1 MSVKNLYMKIN
12 HDSISQFCAE
22 LGQDRLLVQGAGG
35 NVSWKDGDTLWI
47 KGSGTW
53 LANAKV
59 SNIFVP
65 VDLKKLTSSLSQGD
79 FSVTPELI
87 TTSDLRPSI
96 ETILHAL
103 MPQKIVIHLHAINP
117 LTYLVLQDAK
127 TQIEKISKALP
138 WKSAFIEYV
147 KPGAELA
154 QAIAHALKM
163 QDGIRVL
170 FLKNHGIVIGGDS
183 ILEVRSI
190 LGDVLK
196 ACPIMHAPEVVEV
209 PPKLPKVPAEA
220 RERYRAIEDIDIQ
233 QLAQNSILF
242 NHLYS
247 DWVLYPDHVV
257 FLGSKAFAYESWE
270 DFFSLCNLLQD
281 YPDVIFIENEGVFA
295 MLNFSLA
302 KTVQLRCYYDVISR
316 VLNKT
321 ALNPLNELE
330 ITKLLNW
337 DSEKLRQ
344 KMSV

>member
-1 MSVKNLYMKIN
+1 MKIN
-12 HDSISQFCAE
+12 HNSISQFCAE

-59 SNIFVP
+59 MDIFVP
-65 VDLKKLTSSLSQGD
+65 VDLKKISSSLSKGD

-117 LTYLVLQDAK
+117 LAFLVLRDAK
-127 TQIEKISKALP
+127 SQIEKISKALP
-138 WKSAFIEYV
+138 WQSVFIEYF
-147 KPGAELA
+147 KPGVELA
-154 QAIAHALKM
+154 QAVCIAMEM
-163 QDGIRVL
+163 QGEINVL
-170 FLKNHGIVIGGDS
+170 FLQNHGVVIGGDS

-190 LGDVLK
+190 LEAVLK
-196 ACPIMHAPEVVEV
+196 ACHIMQAPELVKVAT
-209 PPKLPKVPAEA
+209 KLPKVPVEA
-220 RERYRAIEDIDIQ
+220 GKMYGAIKDIDVQ

-242 NHLYS
+242 NHLHS

-257 FLGSKAFAYESWE
+257 FLGSKAFVYESWKY
-270 DFFSLCNLLQD
+270 FFSHDNLSQAC
-281 YPDVIFIENEGVFA
+281 PDLIFIENEGVFA
-295 MLNFSLA
+295 RNNFSLA
-302 KTVQLRCYYDVISR
+302 KIIQLRCYYDVISR
-316 VLNKT
+316 VLNEGE
-321 ALNPLNELE
+321 LNPLNELE
-330 ITKLLNW
+330 IAKLLNW
-337 DSEKLRQ
+337 DAEKLRQ

>member
-1 MSVKNLYMKIN
+1 MKIN

-35 NVSWKDGDTLWI
+35 NVSWKDGNTLWI

-59 SNIFVP
+59 ADIFVP
-65 VDLKKLTSSLSQGD
+65 VDLEKITSSLSQGD
-79 FSVTPELI
+79 FLVTPELI
-87 TTSDLRPSI
+87 ATSDLRPSI

-127 TQIEKISKALP
+127 TQIEEISKALP
-138 WKSAFIEYV
+138 WKSAFIEYF

-154 QAIAHALKM
+154 QAIDIAMEM

-190 LGDVLK
+190 LEDVLK
-196 ACPIMHAPEVVEV
+196 ACPIMHAPEFVKV
-209 PPKLPKVPAEA
+209 PPKLSKVPVEA
-220 RERYRAIEDIDIQ
+220 REIYRAVEDVDVQ
-233 QLAQNSILF
+233 QLAQNSMLF
-242 NHLYS
+242 NHLHS

-270 DFFSLCNLLQD
+270 DFFGHHNLLQA
-281 YPDVIFIENEGVFA
+281 YPDLIFIENEGVFTRP
-295 MLNFSLA
+295 NFSLA
-302 KTVQLRCYYDVISR
+302 RTVQLRCYYDVISR
-316 VLNKT
+316 VLDHA

-330 ITKLLNW
+330 IGELLNW
-337 DSEKLRQ
+337 DAEKLRQ
-344 KMSV
+344 MMSV

>member
-1 MSVKNLYMKIN
+1 MKIN
-12 HDSISQFCAE
+12 HDSIRQFCAE
-22 LGQDRLLVQGAGG
+22 LGQDPLLVQGAGG

-59 SNIFVP
+59 TDIFVP
-65 VDLKKLTSSLSQGD
+65 VDLEKITISLSQGN

-87 TTSDLRPSI
+87 TTSDLRSSI

-127 TQIEKISKALP
+127 NQIEEISKALH
-138 WKSAFIEYV
+138 WKSVFIEYF

-154 QAIAHALKM
+154 QAIDIAVKM

-190 LGDVLK
+190 LEDMLK
-196 ACPIMHAPEVVEV
+196 ACPTTLSHELAKFPSKVTEV
-209 PPKLPKVPAEA
+209 PVRVKGV
-220 RERYRAIEDIDIQ
+220 YRAFEDIEVQ
-233 QLAQNSILF
+233 RLAQNPSLF
-242 NHLYS
+242 SRLKS

-257 FLGSKAFAYESWE
+257 FLGVKAFTYNNW
-270 DFFSLCNLLQD
+270 DNFFSQHDGDQIFPEL
-281 YPDVIFIENEGVFA
+281 IFIKNDGVFIA
-295 MLNFSLA
+295 PSFNLA
-302 KTVQLRCYYDVISR
+302 KTAQLRCFYDVISR
-316 VLNKT
+316 VSNEA
-321 ALNPLNELE
+321 ALDPLNELE
-330 ITKLLNW
+330 IAELLNW
-337 DSEKLRQ
+337 DAEKLRQ

>member
-1 MSVKNLYMKIN
+1 MKIN
-12 HDSISQFCAE
+12 HDSIRQFCAE
-22 LGQDRLLVQGAGG
+22 LGQDPLLVQGAGG

-59 SNIFVP
+59 TDIFVP
-65 VDLKKLTSSLSQGD
+65 VDLEKITSSLSQGN

-87 TTSDLRPSI
+87 TMSDLRPSI

-127 TQIEKISKALP
+127 NQIEEISKALH
-138 WKSAFIEYV
+138 WKSVFIEYF

-154 QAIAHALKM
+154 QAIDIAMKM
-163 QDGIRVL
+163 QGGIRVL

-190 LGDVLK
+190 LRDVLRTCHTTLSPELAK
-196 ACPIMHAPEVVEV
+196 FPSKVTEAPVRVKGV
-209 PPKLPKVPAEA
+209 
-220 RERYRAIEDIDIQ
+220 YRAFEDIEVQ
-233 QLAQNSILF
+233 QLAQNPSLF
-242 NHLYS
+242 SRLKS

-257 FLGSKAFAYESWE
+257 FLGVKAFTYNSW
-270 DFFSLCNLLQD
+270 DNFFSQHDGDQIFPEL
-281 YPDVIFIENEGVFA
+281 IFIKNDGVFIA
-295 MLNFSLA
+295 PSFNLA
-302 KTVQLRCYYDVISR
+302 KTAQLRCFYDVISR
-316 VLNKT
+316 VSNEA
-321 ALNPLNELE
+321 ALDPLNELE
-330 ITKLLNW
+330 IAELLNW
-337 DSEKLRQ
+337 DAEKLRQ